1 MKKSISI
8 FIIFALLL
16 VLGSC
21 KNGQKQIEYA
31 DYGYTNGK
39 IYTAN
44 ENQLWVEAIAVK
56 GTDIVYVGNNEDVKA
71 FIGDETH
78 VTDLKGKMI
87 LPGLITTH
95 DHPILFMGLANL
107 STGH

>member
-1 MKKSISI
+1 MDTTCVEEGSEITGYNNMKKSISI

-44 ENQLWVEAIAVK
+44 ENQAVLPVPSVLRK
-56 GTDIVYVGNNEDVKA
+56 EYATMLRGRR
-71 FIGDETH
+71 DE
-78 VTDLKGKMI
+78 I
-87 LPGLITTH
+87 N
-95 DHPILFMGLANL
+95 LAEV
-107 STGH
+107 SRRC